1 MKRTALLLL
10 LVCSFS
16 AKAGLFD
23 DEEARRQIRDV
34 AAQVEILRKE
44 ALELQKTT
52 GERIGLTEAN
62 QTRRLTEMFNQLE
75 KLRQEIATL
84 RGQQEVI
91 QFNVDEASKRQKD
104 LYLDLDTRL
113 RALEQAKFESKA
125 AAQAGE
131 QARFD
136 EAVQLVKSGSSKDAI
151 NALNKFAKDYP
162 QSKHLAAAAYWLGQA
177 QLANKDLKAANTS
190 FSYVVSQAPNDATA
204 PDALLGLATIAAQQ
218 NDRKTSRKYLV
229 NIIEK
234 YPQSAAAETAKKALT
249 VPE

>member
-1 MKRTALLLL
+1 MKRTALWLL

-23 DEEARRQIRDV
+23 DEEARRQVRDLT
-34 AAQVEILRKE
+34 AQVEILQKE
-44 ALELQKTT
+44 ALDLQKKT
-52 GERIGLTEAN
+52 GERIGLSEVS
-62 QTRRLTEMFNQLE
+62 QTKRLTEMFNQLE

-91 QFNVDEASKRQKD
+91 QFNLDEASKRQKD

-113 RALEQAKFESKA
+113 RALEQAKIESKA

-131 QARFD
+131 QSRFE
-136 EAVQLVKSGSSKDAI
+136 EAVGLVKAGKNKEGI

-162 QSKHLAAAAYWLGQA
+162 QSKHLAAAAYWLGQG
-177 QLANKDLKAANTS
+177 QLANKDLKAAKNS
-190 FSYVVSQAPNDATA
+190 FSYVVSQAPEDATA
-204 PDALLGLATIAAQQ
+204 PDALLGLAMVAAQQ
-218 NDRKTSRKYLV
+218 NDRKASRNYLV